1 MRNTARLFVVCNTDP
16 VLYTPYCPYLYC
28 ILTADY
34 NNAAQPVFCI
44 AVRTTYTYTAAE
56 LGTAKF

>member
-1 MRNTARLFVVCNTDP
+1 MRNKARLFVVCNTDP
-16 VLYTPYCPYLYC
+16 VLYIPYLYC

-44 AVRTTYTYTAAE
+44 AVRSTST
-56 LGTAKF
+56 